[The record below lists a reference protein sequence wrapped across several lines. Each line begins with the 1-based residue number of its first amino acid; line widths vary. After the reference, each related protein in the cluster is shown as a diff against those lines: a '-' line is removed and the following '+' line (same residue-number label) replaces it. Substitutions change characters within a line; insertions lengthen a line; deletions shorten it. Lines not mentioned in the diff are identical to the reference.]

1 MRRGFPR
8 PTPSAGAVVLQV
20 ASLLVV
26 ASGLVVI
33 LISDI
38 NRQKSAATKV
48 GPPAHVEIDGSSG
61 RINASSR

>member
-1 MRRGFPR
+1 MRRGLPG
-8 PTPSAGAVVLQV
+8 PTPPVGAVVLQV

-38 NRQKSAATKV
+38 SRHKSATPKV
-48 GPPAHVEIDGSSG
+48 EPPAF
-61 RINASSR
+61 ASMTHR

>member
-1 MRRGFPR
+1 MRRGNPKID
-8 PTPSAGAVVLQV
+8 PSPVAVVLQM

-38 NRQKSAATKV
+38 NRHKSATASV
-48 GPPAHVEIDGSSG
+48 EPPAVVSMMHP
-61 RINASSR
+61 

>member
-1 MRRGFPR
+1 MRRGLPR
-8 PTPSAGAVVLQV
+8 PTPSAVAVVLQV

-38 NRQKSAATKV
+38 NRPKSVTAKV
-48 GPPAHVEIDGSSG
+48 EPPAFVSMMH
-61 RINASSR
+61 R